1 MIKKYDSHIIAVVG
15 TLIFMAI
22 VFLLLWFLHMTM
34 TPPMDDKDIE
44 VTLEYI
50 QDVEEAPEVED
61 LMDVA
66 PPQQDESASQAQSKT
81 QPTVA
86 KPSDS
91 KLLTQKNQKTLPTKE
106 PTDTIVERT
115 ENVDVNKQ
123 KEKNAKELVTDVLA
137 RSAQLED
144 SEQQPPVEEPEEETE
159 NTGSGF
165 KGDISWSLK
174 GRGCNLLKKPDGSVT
189 EIGRIVVEIIVDK
202 DGNVISAK
210 VTHKGTTISDRVMQ
224 QMAVNA
230 ALNTRFTPATATQP
244 EKQMGTIT
252 YEYIDKKS

>member
-50 QDVEEAPEVED
+50 QDVEEVPEVED
-61 LMDVA
+61 LMDAA

-81 QPTVA
+81 QPTDA

-123 KEKNAKELVTDVLA
+123 KEKNAEIFISDVLA
-137 RSAQLED
+137 RSAQLGE
-144 SEQQPPVEEPEEETE
+144 SEQEPPVEESKKKLE
-159 NTGSGF
+159 NTGSG
-165 KGDISWSLK
+165 KQGDISWRLE
-174 GRGCNLLKKPDGSVT
+174 GRGNIKLPQPKKEHTQTCTVYIDVL
-189 EIGRIVVEIIVDK
+189 VDENGDVK
-202 DGNVISAK
+202 SATVSGK
-210 VTHKGTTISDRVMQ
+210 TITSDTG
-224 QMAVNA
+224 ALEA
-230 ALNTRFTPATATQP
+230 AKRAAWQAKFTPG
-244 EKQMGTIT
+244 EGKVKGTIT
-252 YEYIDKKS
+252 YKFIMK

>member
-91 KLLTQKNQKTLPTKE
+91 KLLTQNNQKTLPTKE

-159 NTGSGF
+159 NTGSGI

-174 GRGCNLLKKPDGSVT
+174 GRGNIKLPPPMKEHTQTCTVYIDVL
-189 EIGRIVVEIIVDK
+189 VDENGDVK
-202 DGNVISAK
+202 SATVSGK
-210 VTHKGTTISDRVMQ
+210 TITSDTG
-224 QMAVNA
+224 ALEA
-230 ALNTRFTPATATQP
+230 AKRAARDAKFTPGEGMVT
-244 EKQMGTIT
+244 GTIT
-252 YEYIDKKS
+252 YKFIMK

>member
-1 MIKKYDSHIIAVVG
+1 VIKKYDSHIIAVVG

-91 KLLTQKNQKTLPTKE
+91 KLLTQNNQKTLPTKE

-123 KEKNAKELVTDVLA
+123 KEKNAEFINDLFID
-137 RSAQLED
+137 SAQPGESEQKPSVDKPNKDQKNTD
-144 SEQQPPVEEPEEETE
+144 SE
-159 NTGSGF
+159 NL
-165 KGDISWSLK
+165 GDISWRLE
-174 GRGCNLLKKPDGSVT
+174 GRGNIKLPRPKKEHTQTCTVYIDVL
-189 EIGRIVVEIIVDK
+189 VDENGDVK
-202 DGNVISAK
+202 SATVSGK
-210 VTHKGTTISDRVMQ
+210 TITSDTG
-224 QMAVNA
+224 ALEA
-230 ALNTRFTPATATQP
+230 AKSAAWQAKFTPG
-244 EKQMGTIT
+244 EGMVKGTIT
-252 YEYIDKKS
+252 YKFIMK

>member
-1 MIKKYDSHIIAVVG
+1 VIKKYDSHIIAVVG

-91 KLLTQKNQKTLPTKE
+91 KLLTQNNQKTLPTKE

-123 KEKNAKELVTDVLA
+123 KEKNAEFINDLFLD
-137 RSAQLED
+137 SAPFGE
-144 SEQQPPVEEPEEETE
+144 SEQKPSVDKPNEDQK
-159 NTGSGF
+159 NTDSGNL
-165 KGDISWSLK
+165 GDISWRLE
-174 GRGCNLLKKPDGSVT
+174 GRGNIKLPRPKKEHTQTCTVYIDVL
-189 EIGRIVVEIIVDK
+189 VDENGDVK
-202 DGNVISAK
+202 SATVSGK
-210 VTHKGTTISDRVMQ
+210 TITSDTG
-224 QMAVNA
+224 ALEA
-230 ALNTRFTPATATQP
+230 AKSAAWQAKFTPG
-244 EKQMGTIT
+244 EGMVKGTIT
-252 YEYIDKKS
+252 YKFIMK

>member
-123 KEKNAKELVTDVLA
+123 KEKNAEFINDLFVDSAPLGESELKTLDN
-137 RSAQLED
+137 
-144 SEQQPPVEEPEEETE
+144 EPEEDPK
-159 NTGSGF
+159 NPGSGNQ
-165 KGDISWSLK
+165 GDISWRLE
-174 GRGCNLLKKPDGSVT
+174 GRGNIKLPRPKKEHTQTCTVYIDVL
-189 EIGRIVVEIIVDK
+189 VDENGDVK
-202 DGNVISAK
+202 SATVSGK
-210 VTHKGTTISDRVMQ
+210 TITSDTG
-224 QMAVNA
+224 ALEA
-230 ALNTRFTPATATQP
+230 AKSAAWQAKFTPG
-244 EKQMGTIT
+244 EGMVKGTIT
-252 YEYIDKKS
+252 YKFIMK

>member
-91 KLLTQKNQKTLPTKE
+91 KLLTQKIQKTLPTKE

-123 KEKNAKELVTDVLA
+123 KEKNAEFINDLFD
-137 RSAQLED
+137 SAQPGESEQKPSVDKPNKDQKNTD
-144 SEQQPPVEEPEEETE
+144 SE
-159 NTGSGF
+159 NL
-165 KGDISWSLK
+165 GDISWRLE
-174 GRGCNLLKKPDGSVT
+174 GRGNIKLPRPKKEHTQTCTVYIDVL
-189 EIGRIVVEIIVDK
+189 VDENGDVK
-202 DGNVISAK
+202 SATVSGK
-210 VTHKGTTISDRVMQ
+210 TITSDTG
-224 QMAVNA
+224 ALEA
-230 ALNTRFTPATATQP
+230 AKSAAWQAKFTPG
-244 EKQMGTIT
+244 EGMVKGTIT
-252 YEYIDKKS
+252 YKFIMK

>member
-1 MIKKYDSHIIAVVG
+1 MIKKYNSHIIAVVG

-50 QDVEEAPEVED
+50 QDVEDAPEVED

-66 PPQQDESASQAQSKT
+66 PPQQDESASQAQSQT

-123 KEKNAKELVTDVLA
+123 KEKNAEFINDLFA
-137 RSAQLED
+137 D
-144 SEQQPPVEEPEEETE
+144 STLPGESEPKTPVEESKEKQKKQ
-159 NTGSGF
+159 GSGNL
-165 KGDISWSLK
+165 GDISWRLE
-174 GRGCNLLKKPDGSVT
+174 GRGNIKLPRPKKEHTQTCTVYIDVL
-189 EIGRIVVEIIVDK
+189 VDENGDVK
-202 DGNVISAK
+202 SATVSGK
-210 VTHKGTTISDRVMQ
+210 TITSDTG
-224 QMAVNA
+224 ALEA
-230 ALNTRFTPATATQP
+230 AKSAAWQAKFTPG
-244 EKQMGTIT
+244 EGMVKGTIT
-252 YEYIDKKS
+252 YKFIMK

>member
-61 LMDVA
+61 LMDAA

-81 QPTVA
+81 QPTDA

-91 KLLTQKNQKTLPTKE
+91 KSLTQKNQKTLPTKE

-123 KEKNAKELVTDVLA
+123 KEKNAEFINDLFTG
-137 RSAQLED
+137 SALLGE
-144 SEQQPPVEEPEEETE
+144 SEQKTTVEESKEESQK
-159 NTGSGF
+159 TGSGNL
-165 KGDISWSLK
+165 GDISWRLE
-174 GRGCNLLKKPDGSVT
+174 GRGNIKLPQPKKEHTQTCTVYIDVL
-189 EIGRIVVEIIVDK
+189 VDENGDVK
-202 DGNVISAK
+202 SATVSGK
-210 VTHKGTTISDRVMQ
+210 TITSDTG
-224 QMAVNA
+224 ALEA
-230 ALNTRFTPATATQP
+230 AKRAAWQAKFTPG
-244 EKQMGTIT
+244 EGMVKGTIT
-252 YEYIDKKS
+252 YKFIMK

>member
-91 KLLTQKNQKTLPTKE
+91 KLLTQKDQKTLPTKE

-144 SEQQPPVEEPEEETE
+144 SEQQPPVEELKEKQKEP
-159 NTGSGF
+159 GSGS

-174 GRGCNLLKKPDGSVT
+174 GRGNIKLPQPKNEHTQTCTVYIDVW
-189 EIGRIVVEIIVDK
+189 VDENGDVK
-202 DGNVISAK
+202 SATVSGK
-210 VTHKGTTISDRVMQ
+210 TITSDNG
-224 QMAVNA
+224 AVNA
-230 ALNTRFTPATATQP
+230 AISAALQAKFTPG
-244 EKQMGTIT
+244 EGMVKGTIT
-252 YEYIDKKS
+252 YKFILK

>member
-81 QPTVA
+81 QPTDA

-159 NTGSGF
+159 NKDSGS

-174 GRGCNLLKKPDGSVT
+174 GRGNIKLPLPKNEHTQTCTVYIDVLVDEKGKVT
-189 EIGRIVVEIIVDK
+189 
-202 DGNVISAK
+202 SAK
-210 VTHKGTTISDRVMQ
+210 VSGKTITSDDG
-224 QMAVNA
+224 AVKA
-230 ALNTRFTPATATQP
+230 ALSAAREAQFTPGEGMVT
-244 EKQMGTIT
+244 GTIT
-252 YEYIDKKS
+252 YKFIMK

>member
-50 QDVEEAPEVED
+50 QDVEAPEVED

-66 PPQQDESASQAQSKT
+66 PPQQDESASQAQSQT

-123 KEKNAKELVTDVLA
+123 KEKNAEFINDLFLD
-137 RSAQLED
+137 SAPFGE
-144 SEQQPPVEEPEEETE
+144 SEQKPSVDKPNEDQK
-159 NTGSGF
+159 NTDSGNL
-165 KGDISWSLK
+165 GDISWRLE
-174 GRGCNLLKKPDGSVT
+174 GRGNIKLPRPKKEHTQTCTVYIDVL
-189 EIGRIVVEIIVDK
+189 VDENGDVK
-202 DGNVISAK
+202 SATVSGK
-210 VTHKGTTISDRVMQ
+210 TITSDTG
-224 QMAVNA
+224 ALEA
-230 ALNTRFTPATATQP
+230 AKSAAWQAKFTPG
-244 EKQMGTIT
+244 EGMVKGTIT
-252 YEYIDKKS
+252 YKFIMK

>member
-1 MIKKYDSHIIAVVG
+1 
-15 TLIFMAI
+15 
-22 VFLLLWFLHMTM
+22 MTM

-50 QDVEEAPEVED
+50 QDVEEVPEVED
-61 LMDVA
+61 LMDAA

-81 QPTVA
+81 QPTDA

-91 KLLTQKNQKTLPTKE
+91 KLLTQKNQKTLSTKE

-123 KEKNAKELVTDVLA
+123 KEKNAEIFISEVLA
-137 RSAQLED
+137 RSAQLGE
-144 SEQQPPVEEPEEETE
+144 SEPKTPDNEPEEETE
-159 NTGSGF
+159 KTGSGI

-174 GRGCNLLKKPDGSVT
+174 GRGNITLQQPGEGEVQH
-189 EIGRIVVEIIVDK
+189 GRVVVEIWVDK

-210 VTHKGTTISDRVMQ
+210 AIDKGSTVSDQKTRDL
-224 QMAVNA
+224 AVKA
-230 ALNTRFTPATATQP
+230 AKNSKFTPADETQT
-244 EKQMGTIT
+244 ENQRGIIT
-252 YEYIDKKS
+252 YNFVLK